1 MEKILEYLM
10 KLTPEE
16 MRDRRS
22 AEDFSRH
29 FMSYVEVSLAADIPA
44 VITAVLSGTLAL
56 LIEGYDQA
64 VMIDART
71 YPARGVEEPE
81 DDKVLRGAHDG
92 FVETLIFNTAL
103 IRRRIRDPQLTMEYL
118 QVGSTSKTDLVLCYM
133 DERVNHKQLRDLR
146 DKLKGIDIPSLTMG
160 QESLAECLLR
170 RQWYNP
176 FPKVRYTER
185 PDCASANVA
194 EGKILLIVDNSP
206 AVMILPTSIFDFIQ
220 DTNDFYFPPLVG
232 TYLRF
237 VRGIVFFLTLFLT
250 PIWYLLMQN
259 PDMIPPWLEFVRI
272 KEPNTVPIIIQLLV
286 IEIMIDGVKL
296 ASLNTP
302 GALNNAF
309 GMVGALLLGEF
320 AITAGLF
327 VPEVMLYMAF
337 VAVANFTQPSF
348 ELGYAFKLFRML
360 FLILTALFNLGLRG
374 RGGAAVR
381 HPPDHPD
388 HLGPELFLPG
398 HPLQRPGA
406 VGADR
411 PAPDHTAQCR
421 RKTAVASRAPSCGA
435 GRCPACFAK
444 TGQSPCRTM
453 GKYAIL
459 KHNRR
464 GVPAGGEIRVNRS
477 AFSGTR
483 RYIE

>member
-1 MEKILEYLM
+1 MGDELRTLTGRYETDTSMLEKQIRLGASFDLLGRKFLVGGQKATLYFVDGFAKDEVMEKILEYLM

-194 EGKILLIVDNSP
+194 EGKILLIVDILITTMSVIGRYVPFIPDP
-206 AVMILPTSIFDFIQ
+206 AWSEEVVLTCMSYMAVLSAALAIRRGAHIRMTAFDVYLPKIAVKVLDILADLAVCILGLIMLVVGWNYATTLGGRGFYVSMPWLSRFWMYFPVPLAGVAMIIFEIEALYNHIKSIF
-220 DTNDFYFPPLVG
+220 V
-232 TYLRF
+232 
-237 VRGIVFFLTLFLT
+237 
-250 PIWYLLMQN
+250 
-259 PDMIPPWLEFVRI
+259 
-272 KEPNTVPIIIQLLV
+272 KEEN
-286 IEIMIDGVKL
+286 
-296 ASLNTP
+296 
-302 GALNNAF
+302 
-309 GMVGALLLGEF
+309 
-320 AITAGLF
+320 
-327 VPEVMLYMAF
+327 
-337 VAVANFTQPSF
+337 
-348 ELGYAFKLFRML
+348 
-360 FLILTALFNLGLRG
+360 
-374 RGGAAVR
+374 
-381 HPPDHPD
+381 
-388 HLGPELFLPG
+388 
-398 HPLQRPGA
+398 
-406 VGADR
+406 
-411 PAPDHTAQCR
+411 
-421 RKTAVASRAPSCGA
+421 
-435 GRCPACFAK
+435 
-444 TGQSPCRTM
+444 
-453 GKYAIL
+453 
-459 KHNRR
+459 
-464 GVPAGGEIRVNRS
+464 
-477 AFSGTR
+477 
-483 RYIE
+483 

>member
-1 MEKILEYLM
+1 MEEKRTTMTGRYETDTSMLENQLRLAASFDLIGRNIRIGGCRATLYFVDGFAKDEVMEKILEYLM
-10 KLTPEE
+10 KLTPED
-16 MRDRRS
+16 MAGRQS
-22 AEDFSRH
+22 AEEFSRH
-29 FMSYVEVSLAADIPA
+29 FMTYVEVSTVADIPA
-44 VITAVLSGTLAL
+44 VITGILSGTLAL
-56 LIEGYDQA
+56 IIEGFEQA
-64 VMIDART
+64 LMIDART

-118 QVGSTSKTDLVLCYM
+118 QIGTTSQTDVVLCYM
-133 DERVNHKQLRDLR
+133 DERVNHKQLRELR
-146 DKLKGIDIPSLTMG
+146 NKLKGIRIPSLTMG

-185 PDCASANVA
+185 PDCASASVA

-206 AVMILPTSIFDFIQ
+206 AVMILPTTIFDFIQ

-232 TYLRF
+232 TYLRL

-259 PDMIPPWLEFVRI
+259 PEMIPPWLEFVRI
-272 KEPNTVPIIIQLLV
+272 KEPNTVPIIIQLFV
-286 IEIMIDGVKL
+286 IEVMIDGVKL

-337 VAVANFTQPSF
+337 VAVANFTQPSY

-360 FLILTALFNLGLRG
+360 FLLLTWLFNLWGFAAGVILMFIVLLTTRTISG
-374 RGGAAVR
+374 RSYFYPLIPFDGKALWALMVR
-381 HPPDHPD
+381 
-388 HLGPELFLPG
+388 
-398 HPLQRPGA
+398 RPITRHNAGEK
-406 VGADR
+406 
-411 PAPDHTAQCR
+411 R
-421 RKTAVASRAPSCGA
+421 R
-435 GRCPACFAK
+435 
-444 TGQSPCRTM
+444 
-453 GKYAIL
+453 
-459 KHNRR
+459 
-464 GVPAGGEIRVNRS
+464 
-477 AFSGTR
+477 
-483 RYIE
+483 

>member
-1 MEKILEYLM
+1 MERMEEKLTTMTGRYETDISMLEKQLRLEASFDLLGRKIQIGGRRATLYFVDGFVKDEVMEKILEYLM
-10 KLTPEE
+10 KLTPEDME
-16 MRDRRS
+16 KRQNT
-22 AEDFSRH
+22 EEFSRH
-29 FMSYVEVSLAADIPA
+29 FMTYVEVSPAADIPT
-44 VITAVLSGTLAL
+44 VITGILSGTLAL
-56 LIEGYDQA
+56 LIEGFGQA

-103 IRRRIRDPQLTMEYL
+103 LRRRIRDPQLTMEYL
-118 QVGSTSKTDLVLCYM
+118 QIGTTSKTDLVLCYM
-133 DERVNHKQLRDLR
+133 DERVNHKQLRELR
-146 DKLKGIDIPSLTMG
+146 DKLKGIRIPSLTMG

-185 PDCASANVA
+185 PDCASASVA
-194 EGKILLIVDNSP
+194 EGKILLIVDNTP
-206 AVMILPTSIFDFIQ
+206 AVMILPTTIFDFIQ

-232 TYLRF
+232 AYLRF
-237 VRGIVFFLTLFLT
+237 VRGIEFFLTLFWT

-259 PDMIPPWLEFVRI
+259 PEMIPPWLEFVRI
-272 KEPNTVPIIIQLLV
+272 KEPNMVPIIIQLFV

-337 VAVANFTQPSF
+337 VAVANFTQPSY
-348 ELGYAFKLFRML
+348 ELEYAFKLFRML
-360 FLILTALFNLGLRG
+360 FLLLTWLFNLWGFAAGVILMFVVLLTTKTISG
-374 RGGAAVR
+374 RSYFYPLIPFDGKALWALMVR
-381 HPPDHPD
+381 
-388 HLGPELFLPG
+388 
-398 HPLQRPGA
+398 RPITRYNAGEK
-406 VGADR
+406 
-411 PAPDHTAQCR
+411 R
-421 RKTAVASRAPSCGA
+421 R
-435 GRCPACFAK
+435 
-444 TGQSPCRTM
+444 
-453 GKYAIL
+453 
-459 KHNRR
+459 
-464 GVPAGGEIRVNRS
+464 
-477 AFSGTR
+477 
-483 RYIE
+483 